1 LKKLTLVAATAVAA
15 LAPASTLAAPAAS
28 GPGKPTVV
36 LQFLDVTTRFQAS
49 FPENREPVFGERFAF
64 TDDVYR
70 WSGRKRGAL
79 VGHANITAVV
89 IGPNLSS
96 LSAVAHLPGGTL
108 IIYGDN
114 ANDARAQTF
123 AVIGGTGRYATA
135 RGELHV
141 RNLGGENS
149 NTSAITVKLWM

>member
-1 LKKLTLVAATAVAA
+1 LKKLSLLAATAVAA
-15 LAPASTLAAPAAS
+15 LAPAAALAAPAAS

-36 LQFLDVTTRFQAS
+36 LQFLDVSTAFQAS
-49 FPENREPVFGERFAF
+49 FPDNMAPAFGDRFAF
-64 TDDVYR
+64 TDDVYF
-70 WSGRKRGAL
+70 WHGRKRGAL
-79 VGHANITAVV
+79 CGHANITADV
-89 IGPNLSS
+89 IGPNLSR

-114 ANDARAQTF
+114 VNDARAQTF

-141 RNLGGENS
+141 RNLGG
-149 NTSAITVKLWM
+149 